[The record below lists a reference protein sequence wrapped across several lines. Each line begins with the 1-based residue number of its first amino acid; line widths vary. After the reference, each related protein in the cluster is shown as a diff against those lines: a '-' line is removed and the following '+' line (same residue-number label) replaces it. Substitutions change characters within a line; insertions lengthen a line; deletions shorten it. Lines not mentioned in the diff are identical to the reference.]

1 MDHDDC
7 FFGWIFNFI
16 YFFIDELF
24 CFQPFFRFDKHRVKS
39 KKGYHDKKDCYSGS
53 IPLHHCRSVDSMSN
67 NDERLEVT
75 ELGNEKS
82 QRWETKSDTDG
93 NFPGDTDRKFLSE
106 ERKSMTHVSGVRDGK

>member
-1 MDHDDC
+1 
-7 FFGWIFNFI
+7 
-16 YFFIDELF
+16 
-24 CFQPFFRFDKHRVKS
+24 
-39 KKGYHDKKDCYSGS
+39 
-53 IPLHHCRSVDSMSN
+53 MSN

-106 ERKSMTHVSGVRDGK
+106 ERKSMTHVSGDTVGNYRDISMGNTGFLVGIFCE